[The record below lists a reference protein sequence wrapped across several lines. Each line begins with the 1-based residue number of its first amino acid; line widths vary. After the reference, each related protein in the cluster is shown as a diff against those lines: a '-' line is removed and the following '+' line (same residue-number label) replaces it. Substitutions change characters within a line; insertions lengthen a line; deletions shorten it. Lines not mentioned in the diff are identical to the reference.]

1 MLIISHSAQD
11 QHSAAPVLTSDEA
24 IRFIAEG
31 LKPSGC
37 QYLEVPVGKLIRAG
51 GFWLLPGIS
60 SHPAARFFL
69 VSRDLTTPLLSDP
82 KVPGVRVYF
91 SERASTF
98 YVGIVTEHQAGDP
111 LLIPLIKDLHPPLPM
126 LHLTF
131 IGHVIAA
138 I

>member
-1 MLIISHSAQD
+1 MLIISHAQD

-31 LKPSGC
+31 LKPNGC
-37 QYLEVPVGKLIRAG
+37 QYLEVPMGKLIRAG
-51 GFWLLPGIS
+51 GFWLLPGVN
-60 SHPAARFFL
+60 SHPVARLFL
-69 VSRDLTTPLLSDP
+69 VSRDLTTPLLGDP
-82 KVPGVRVYF
+82 RVPGVKVYF

-98 YVGIVTEHQAGDP
+98 YIGIVSEHQPGTP
-111 LLIPLIKDLHPPLPM
+111 LLMPLIKDLHPPLPT